1 MFFYIQKIIYKLK
14 IQYKCFWRLDWLT
27 ELAIEKN

>member
-14 IQYKCFWRLDWLT
+14 IQYKWRLDWLT